1 MLQLIT
7 VCCVRQTSNCED
19 RLGSYLRLILSL
31 MSSSGLNK
39 ALNVIT
45 VSPHVLY
52 LAEFKHEYQG
62 TLKRAEKTHC
72 KETPVWLGI

>member
-1 MLQLIT
+1 
-7 VCCVRQTSNCED
+7 
-19 RLGSYLRLILSL
+19 

-52 LAEFKHEYQG
+52 LAEFKHEDQG